1 MFARLK
7 ERGELPF
14 LTEALLLISHSMSRW
29 LWLIV
34 LLGAFG
40 FVYAR
45 NALQTEKGRQWSD
58 RMKLKVP
65 LAGNIFQN
73 LAVARFCRVLGT
85 LLHNGVPI
93 LRSLEIASSA
103 AGNRILAAAI
113 TSAAEN
119 ISAGQSLAKPLAV
132 SGYFPGE
139 VVEMIAVAEESNTLE
154 TVLTNISDSLERRTE
169 RRLELMVRLLEPMML
184 LLLAGV
190 VLMVVIALLMPVM
203 KMSQTI

>member
-1 MFARLK
+1 TSGALAYPIFLSVVGVSVVSVLIIFFVPKFEDMFARLK

-34 LLGAFG
+34 LVGAFG

-73 LAVARFCRVLGT
+73 LAVARF
-85 LLHNGVPI
+85 
-93 LRSLEIASSA
+93 
-103 AGNRILAAAI
+103 
-113 TSAAEN
+113 
-119 ISAGQSLAKPLAV
+119 
-132 SGYFPGE
+132 
-139 VVEMIAVAEESNTLE
+139 
-154 TVLTNISDSLERRTE
+154 
-169 RRLELMVRLLEPMML
+169 
-184 LLLAGV
+184 
-190 VLMVVIALLMPVM
+190 
-203 KMSQTI
+203 